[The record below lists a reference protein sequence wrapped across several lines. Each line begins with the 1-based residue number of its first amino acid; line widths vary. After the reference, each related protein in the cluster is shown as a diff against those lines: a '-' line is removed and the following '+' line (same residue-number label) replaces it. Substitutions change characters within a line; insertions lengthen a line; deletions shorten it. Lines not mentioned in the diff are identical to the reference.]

1 MNKTPLPLVIL
12 QNRERTTMDFL
23 EAVNAAR
30 SWLQAFLL
38 NEWTLYQSAL
48 IVAGYLLS
56 GWLAKRIEP
65 ALESR
70 ARTIKGNPD
79 LLRVIIAFMRR
90 TRWLFLIVL
99 LAIADVVLLRFA
111 WPSHRWLMGTAL
123 TLVVAWFVIS
133 VLTRIIRNQ
142 MLARVV
148 AAAGWLYFALYAL
161 GLDRALLAALDD
173 VAINLGAVRLSM
185 LLVLKAIVLS
195 VALIWLAVLI
205 GNMSSNWIQ
214 KSADLTP
221 SLKVLISK
229 LVKIGLI
236 VFAGTVALSATG
248 IDLTALTVFSGA
260 VGVGLGFGLQKVVS
274 NFISGIIILLDKS
287 IKPGDTITLGETFGS
302 IRDLR
307 SRFVSVI
314 TRDGKEY
321 LIPNEDF
328 ISQQVVNWSFSSEYV
343 RIEVDFG
350 TSYDSDPHEVARI
363 AIEAAKT
370 IPRVAGTYAQPVC
383 WMTAFGASSLDFK
396 LRFWISDPS
405 NGLTNVRGQV
415 LMALWDAFKAAGI
428 SIPFPHREI
437 IMKTPV
443 ELARASLRQRPDDGR
458 ASGGTQSGN

>member
-1 MNKTPLPLVIL
+1 
-12 QNRERTTMDFL
+12 MDFQ
-23 EAVNAAR
+23 ETVNATGY
-30 SWLQAFLL
+30 WLQTVVL
-38 NEWTLYQSAL
+38 NEWTVYQAVVV
-48 IVAGYLLS
+48 VAGYLFC
-56 GWLAKRIEP
+56 GFLAKRIEP
-65 ALESR
+65 ALETR

-90 TRWLFLIVL
+90 LRWLFLIVWL
-99 LAIADVVLLRFA
+99 WIADVILSRFG
-111 WPSHRWLMGTAL
+111 WPSYRWLVGIAL
-123 TLVVAWFVIS
+123 TLVAAWFVIA

-148 AAAGWLYFALYAL
+148 AVAGWFYFALYAL
-161 GLDRALLAALDD
+161 GLDQAILTALDG
-173 VAINLGAVRLSM
+173 VAVNLGAARLSM

-195 VALIWLAVLI
+195 AALVWLAVLI
-205 GNMSSNWIQ
+205 GSMSSHWIQ
-214 KSADLTP
+214 NSADLTP

-229 LVKIGLI
+229 LIKISLIGLAI
-236 VFAGTVALSATG
+236 AVALSATG
-248 IDLTALTVFSGA
+248 IDLTALTIFSGA
-260 VGVGLGFGLQKVVS
+260 VGVGIGFGLQKVVS

-287 IKPGDTITLGETFGS
+287 IKPGDTITLGETFGA

-363 AIEAAKT
+363 AAEAAKT
-370 IPRVAGTYAQPVC
+370 IPRVASAHAQPVC
-383 WMTAFGASSLDFK
+383 WMTAFGSSSLDFK

-443 ELARASLRQRPDDGR
+443 EVVDSLERSEEMRRGQHRV
-458 ASGGTQSGN
+458 

>member
-1 MNKTPLPLVIL
+1 
-12 QNRERTTMDFL
+12 MDFV
-23 EAVNAAR
+23 EAVNIVVSR
-30 SWLQAFLL
+30 LQTNLL
-38 NEWTLYQSAL
+38 NAWTLYQLAL
-48 IVAGYLLS
+48 VAIGYLIS
-56 GWLAKRIEP
+56 GFLAKRIEP
-65 ALESR
+65 ALEKR

-90 TRWLFLIVL
+90 LRWLFLIMWL
-99 LAIADVVLLRFA
+99 WIADVVLLRYGG
-111 WPSHRWLMGTAL
+111 PSYRWLVATAL
-123 TLVVAWFVIS
+123 TLAAAWFVIS

-148 AAAGWLYFALYAL
+148 AVAGWSYFALYAL
-161 GLDRALLAALDD
+161 GLDGVVLTALDG
-173 VAINLGAVRLSM
+173 VAFNLGDVRLSM
-185 LLVLKAIVLS
+185 LLVLKVIVLS
-195 VALIWLAVLI
+195 AALIWMAVLL
-205 GNMSSNWIQ
+205 GNMSSRWIR

-221 SLKVLISK
+221 SFKVLISK
-229 LVKIGLI
+229 LIKVGLI
-236 VFAGTVALSATG
+236 IFAGTIALSATG

-260 VGVGLGFGLQKVVS
+260 VGVGIGFGLRKVVS
-274 NFISGIIILLDKS
+274 NFVSGIIILLDKS
-287 IKPGDTITLGETFGS
+287 IKPGDTITLGDTFGS

-343 RIEVDFG
+343 RIDVTFG
-350 TSYDSDPHEVARI
+350 TSFDSDPHEVVRI
-363 AIEAAKT
+363 AIETAKA

-383 WMTAFGASSLDFK
+383 WMTGFGASSLDFK
-396 LRFWISDPS
+396 LRFWIADPAK
-405 NGLTNVRGQV
+405 GLTNVRGEV

-443 ELARASLRQRPDDGR
+443 EINR
-458 ASGGTQSGN
+458 SGSGP

>member
-1 MNKTPLPLVIL
+1 
-12 QNRERTTMDFL
+12 MDFQ
-23 EAVNAAR
+23 ETVNATGY
-30 SWLQAFLL
+30 WLQTVVL
-38 NEWTLYQSAL
+38 NEWTVYQAVVV
-48 IVAGYLLS
+48 VAGYLFC
-56 GWLAKRIEP
+56 GFLAKRIEP
-65 ALESR
+65 ALETR

-90 TRWLFLIVL
+90 LRWLFLIVWL
-99 LAIADVVLLRFA
+99 WIADVILSRFG
-111 WPSHRWLMGTAL
+111 WPSYRWLVGIAL
-123 TLVVAWFVIS
+123 TLVAAWFVIA

-148 AAAGWLYFALYAL
+148 AVAGWFYFALYAL
-161 GLDRALLAALDD
+161 GLDQAILTALDG
-173 VAINLGAVRLSM
+173 VAVNLGAARLSM

-195 VALIWLAVLI
+195 AALVWLAVLI
-205 GNMSSNWIQ
+205 GSMSSHWIQ
-214 KSADLTP
+214 NSADLTP

-229 LVKIGLI
+229 LIKISLIGLAI
-236 VFAGTVALSATG
+236 AVALSATG
-248 IDLTALTVFSGA
+248 IDLTALTIFSGA
-260 VGVGLGFGLQKVVS
+260 VGVGIGFGLQKVVS

-287 IKPGDTITLGETFGS
+287 IKPGDTITLGETFGA

-363 AIEAAKT
+363 AAEAAKT
-370 IPRVAGTYAQPVC
+370 IPRVASAHAQPVC
-383 WMTAFGASSLDFK
+383 WMTAFGSSSLDFK

-443 ELARASLRQRPDDGR
+443 EVVDSLERSEEMRRGR
-458 ASGGTQSGN
+458 HRV

>member
-1 MNKTPLPLVIL
+1 MDLV
-12 QNRERTTMDFL
+12 
-23 EAVNAAR
+23 EAVNAVRA
-30 SWLQAFLL
+30 WLQTFLL

-48 IVAGYLLS
+48 IAIGYLAS
-56 GWLAKRIEP
+56 GFLASRIEP
-65 ALESR
+65 ALEAR
-70 ARTIKGNPD
+70 ARAIKGNPD

-90 TRWLFLIVL
+90 LKWLFLIVWL
-99 LAIADVVLLRFA
+99 WIADVMLLRFG
-111 WPSHRWLMGTAL
+111 WPSYRWLVATAL
-123 TLVVAWFVIS
+123 TLVAAWFVIS
-133 VLTRIIRNQ
+133 VLTRLIRSL
-142 MLARVV
+142 MLARLVAVV
-148 AAAGWLYFALYAL
+148 GWVYFALYAL
-161 GLDRALLAALDD
+161 GLDRTVLAALDS
-173 VAINLGAVRLSM
+173 VAVNLGAVRLSM

-195 VALIWLAVLI
+195 AALIWFAVLV

-214 KSADLTP
+214 KSAELTP

-236 VFAGTVALSATG
+236 VVAGAIALSATG

-260 VGVGLGFGLQKVVS
+260 VGVGIGFGLQKVVS

-328 ISQQVVNWSFSSEYV
+328 ISQQVVNWSFSSDFV
-343 RIEVDFG
+343 RIEVSFG

-363 AIEAAKT
+363 AIEAAKS
-370 IPRVAGTYAQPVC
+370 IPRVASAYAEPVC
-383 WMTAFGASSLDFK
+383 WMTGFGASSIDFK

-428 SIPFPHREI
+428 EIPYPRREI

-443 ELARASLRQRPDDGR
+443 EVADAATPQPHPRRAGG
-458 ASGGTQSGN
+458 ASGQS

>member
-1 MNKTPLPLVIL
+1 
-12 QNRERTTMDFL
+12 MDFV
-23 EAVNAAR
+23 EAVNTAR
-30 SWLQAFLL
+30 SWLQTFVL
-38 NEWTLYQSAL
+38 NEWTLYQFAL
-48 IVAGYLLS
+48 IVVGYFVS
-56 GWLAKRIEP
+56 GFLAKRIEP
-65 ALESR
+65 ALEAR

-90 TRWLFLIVL
+90 LRWLFLIAWLWIV
-99 LAIADVVLLRFA
+99 DVVLLRFG
-111 WPSHRWLMGTAL
+111 WPSYRWLVATAL
-123 TLVVAWFVIS
+123 TLVAAWFVIV

-142 MLARVV
+142 VLARVV
-148 AAAGWLYFALYAL
+148 AVVGWLYFALYAL
-161 GLDRALLAALDD
+161 GLDRVALTALDS
-173 VAINLGAVRLSM
+173 VAVNLGAVRLSI

-195 VALIWLAVLI
+195 GALIWLAVLI

-236 VFAGTVALSATG
+236 VFAGTIALSATG

-260 VGVGLGFGLQKVVS
+260 VGVGIGFGLQKVVS

-343 RIEVDFG
+343 RIEVSFG

-363 AIEAAKT
+363 AIEAAKS
-370 IPRVAGTYAQPVC
+370 IPRVASAYTEPVC
-383 WMTAFGASSLDFK
+383 WMTGFGESSLDFK
-396 LRFWISDPS
+396 LRFWISDPN

-415 LMALWDAFKAAGI
+415 LMAIWDAFKAAGI
-428 SIPFPHREI
+428 EIPYPHREI
-437 IMKTPV
+437 VMKTPV
-443 ELARASLRQRPDDGR
+443 EVAEAATSQPRPRRAAGT
-458 ASGGTQSGN
+458 SGQSGS